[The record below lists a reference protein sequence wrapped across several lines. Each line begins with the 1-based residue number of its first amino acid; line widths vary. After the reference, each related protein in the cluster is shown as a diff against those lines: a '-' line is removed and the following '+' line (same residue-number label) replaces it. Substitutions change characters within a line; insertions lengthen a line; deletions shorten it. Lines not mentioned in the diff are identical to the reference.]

1 MKEIM
6 VMLGLSLISIN
17 VFGQHL
23 EVEGEVIADSIDVQ
37 SGLIKNVSDPISA
50 QDAATKAYVDSRDT
64 SNVNEKITGFGIIG
78 DSLYIKEGDMDTM
91 KVSLKAFAEAAV
103 ASFGVLYA
111 KETGAKALIAQKGY
125 SVTDLVTAGVDTAAL
140 IEAGLLDS
148 LLEAGVTYET
158 LKNTTGVTAA
168 KLVLGGGRIDSLLG
182 AGYSIKILLSGGA
195 ERSSFYGVEHD
206 SGIIFWL
213 HPDNGGTGFAAALA
227 DEGLMN
233 WYDGKSACSAKMT
246 GGHMDWEL
254 PRLSELDL
262 AYKNLHS
269 ALLGSFSNN
278 YNYYW
283 SSTEGSLDVAWG
295 QFFNGGFQL
304 NDGKDSNRNGRC
316 VRAF

>member
-1 MKEIM
+1 
-6 VMLGLSLISIN
+6 MLGLSLISIN

-269 ALLGSFSNN
+269 ALLGSFSDAN
-278 YNYYW
+278 YW
-283 SSTEGSLDVAWG
+283 SSTEVSDDFAWG
-295 QFFNGGFQL
+295 QGFFDGLQNVDSKGFD
-304 NDGKDSNRNGRC
+304 NFVRC

>member
-64 SNVNEKITGFGIIG
+64 SNVSEKITGFGIIG

-182 AGYSIKILLSGGA
+182 AGYSIKILQ
-195 ERSSFYGVEHD
+195 H
-206 SGIIFWL
+206 I
-213 HPDNGGTGFAAALA
+213 
-227 DEGLMN
+227 
-233 WYDGKSACSAKMT
+233 
-246 GGHMDWEL
+246 
-254 PRLSELDL
+254 
-262 AYKNLHS
+262 
-269 ALLGSFSNN
+269 
-278 YNYYW
+278 
-283 SSTEGSLDVAWG
+283 
-295 QFFNGGFQL
+295 
-304 NDGKDSNRNGRC
+304 
-316 VRAF
+316 